1 MVMVLFVSCFVNAD
15 KMHGLSKWCV
25 ILIWMVSFTVV
36 TGQDCNISNFN
47 NGQISNLNI
56 DIVGME
62 ETYSNEKQIIVPCK
76 HGFNGFFKIKC
87 SGGVWT
93 KVLGDKCTAKSC
105 GHPGESLNADFT
117 LVSGTDFVFPSQ
129 VQYKCHEGYIM
140 VSRNPYRRCL
150 DQGWSGNTPTCE
162 AIKCP
167 DITVDENVLV
177 TGNRLQSSY
186 GNVLQFGCRNRL
198 LALYGP
204 LHIRCEGNGQ
214 WNEGPPTCDEV
225 KCKVPDIANGR
236 AHNTEY
242 AEGQHLTIT
251 CNPGYSPSGRRPQ
264 CLNIRKRAGWSQTP
278 LCERVTCQL
287 LQERGTTYLDVYKD
301 RFLPGETVS
310 VKCAQG
316 HWFSFNDQQ
325 TQKTITCT
333 ESGKWISAGV
343 IWVGPCQVP
352 SQCNL
357 PKRVENAVIT
367 ENKRVVYWDG
377 ARVTY
382 KCRTNY
388 RMEGESIITCQH
400 GQWTQETPTCIQVTC
415 QLPQERENTYLD
427 VNKDQFLPGETV
439 SVICNQGHWFS
450 IDDQQTQKTI
460 TCTKSG
466 EWNTAAECQEIIIC
480 QDPNDPNLKQWLQST
495 RYSGYAHYWCKE
507 GFRPTDDTAR
517 CTENGWTPNPLC
529 KEVTCQLPQEREN
542 TYLDVNKDQFLPG
555 ETVSVICNQ
564 GHWFSIDDQQTQKT
578 ITCTKSGEWNTAAE
592 CQEIIICQ
600 DPNDPNL
607 KQWLQSTRYSG
618 YAHYWCKE
626 GFRPTDDTARCT
638 ENGWTPNPLCK
649 EVTCQLPQERENTY
663 LDVNKDQFLPGET
676 VSVIC
681 NQGHW
686 FSIDDQ
692 QTQKTI
698 TCTKSGE
705 WNTAAECQ
713 EIIICQDPNDPN
725 LKQWLQST
733 RYSGYAHYWCKE
745 GFRPTDDTARCTE
758 NGWTPNPLC
767 KEVTCQ
773 LPQERENTYLD
784 VNKDQFLPGETVSV
798 ICNQGHWFSIDDQQ
812 TQKTITCTKSGE
824 WNTAAECQ
832 ALFRCQ
838 DPNDPNLEEQL
849 QSKGIGENAQY
860 QCKEGFTPTDARTAT
875 CTENGWTPNPLCKA
889 NGAELE
895 KVEPTV
901 VSGSSATTTA
911 DRGSEITC
919 GDPPSLPDG
928 KICGNF
934 KAPHKHGDK
943 VRYACGINFT
953 IKGDVKTCENG
964 QWTGET
970 RCLDNGAELE
980 PTVVPGSSATTTA
993 ANGAELEKVE
1003 PTVLPGSSATTTA
1016 ESALMDARE
1025 VIPLHDNSEAE
1036 ASQE

>member
-1 MVMVLFVSCFVNAD
+1 MVMVLSVNCFVNAD

-76 HGFNGFFKIKC
+76 HGFTGFFKIKC
-87 SGGVWT
+87 SGGDWT
-93 KVLGDKCTAKSC
+93 KVLGDKCIAKSC

-186 GNVLQFGCRNRL
+186 GNVLQFGCRNKL

-214 WNEGPPTCDEV
+214 WNEGPPKCDEV

-236 AHNTEY
+236 ANNTEY

-301 RFLPGETVS
+301 RFLTGETVS
-310 VKCAQG
+310 VKCARG

-333 ESGKWISAGV
+333 ESGEWNTAV
-343 IWVGPCQVP
+343 PCQEIRCQDPNDPNLKERLQSTRYGGYAYYRCKEGFMPTAYVVVRCTENGWTPNPLCEAP

-367 ENKRVVYWDG
+367 EKKRVVYSDG
-377 ARVTY
+377 DKVTY

-388 RMEGESIITCQH
+388 RMEGERIIKCQR
-400 GQWTQETPTCIQVTC
+400 GQWTQGTPTCIRVTC
-415 QLPQERENTYLD
+415 RLLQVRGTTYLD
-427 VNKDQFLPGETV
+427 VYKNRFLPGETV
-439 SVICNQGHWFS
+439 SVKCHQGYWFS
-450 IDDQQTQKTI
+450 FNDQQTQKTI

-466 EWNTAAECQEIIIC
+466 EWNTAAECHEIRC
-480 QDPNDPNLKQWLQST
+480 QDSNYPNLKEQLQSK
-495 RYSGYAHYWCKE
+495 RIGENALYQCQE
-507 GFRPTDDTAR
+507 GFTPTDARTAT

-529 KEVTCQLPQEREN
+529 E
-542 TYLDVNKDQFLPG
+542 
-555 ETVSVICNQ
+555 
-564 GHWFSIDDQQTQKT
+564 
-578 ITCTKSGEWNTAAE
+578 
-592 CQEIIICQ
+592 EIRCQ
-600 DPNDPNL
+600 DSNDPNL
-607 KQWLQSTRYSG
+607 K
-618 YAHYWCKE
+618 
-626 GFRPTDDTARCT
+626 
-638 ENGWTPNPLCK
+638 
-649 EVTCQLPQERENTY
+649 
-663 LDVNKDQFLPGET
+663 
-676 VSVIC
+676 
-681 NQGHW
+681 
-686 FSIDDQ
+686 
-692 QTQKTI
+692 
-698 TCTKSGE
+698 
-705 WNTAAECQ
+705 
-713 EIIICQDPNDPN
+713 
-725 LKQWLQST
+725 
-733 RYSGYAHYWCKE
+733 
-745 GFRPTDDTARCTE
+745 
-758 NGWTPNPLC
+758 
-767 KEVTCQ
+767 
-773 LPQERENTYLD
+773 
-784 VNKDQFLPGETVSV
+784 
-798 ICNQGHWFSIDDQQ
+798 
-812 TQKTITCTKSGE
+812 
-824 WNTAAECQ
+824 
-832 ALFRCQ
+832 
-838 DPNDPNLEEQL
+838 EQL
-849 QSKGIGENAQY
+849 QSKRIGENALY
-860 QCKEGFTPTDARTAT
+860 QCQEGFTPTDARTAT

-901 VSGSSATTTA
+901 V
-911 DRGSEITC
+911 
-919 GDPPSLPDG
+919 
-928 KICGNF
+928 
-934 KAPHKHGDK
+934 
-943 VRYACGINFT
+943 
-953 IKGDVKTCENG
+953 
-964 QWTGET
+964 
-970 RCLDNGAELE
+970 
-980 PTVVPGSSATTTA
+980 PGSSATTTA

-1003 PTVLPGSSATTTA
+1003 PTVVPGSSATTTA
-1016 ESALMDARE
+1016 DSGSEITCGDPPSLPDGEILGYFKAPHKHGVKVRYHCEINFTIEGDVKTCENGQWTGETRCLANGAELEKVEPTVVPGSSATTTA
-1025 VIPLHDNSEAE
+1025 
-1036 ASQE
+1036 